1 MLYRNIRKASCPL
14 PLVLSS
20 VSMQTVVYRMVKTE
34 DTRDPKLS
42 LAASGIWS
50 GEYWFP
56 DSSIDVQPPLL
67 TSRSSTI
74 IGGANEL
81 RHSICIRTV
90 SS

>member
-1 MLYRNIRKASCPL
+1 M
-14 PLVLSS
+14 LSS

-34 DTRDPKLS
+34 DRRDSKLS

-81 RHSICIRTV
+81 RHSKLLV
-90 SS
+90 PGFNMVYAEH